1 MEIWRNVSNSLPIC
15 LYVNVWCFRLSSECT
30 WPNSVSR
37 SWSDNCGRLWRF
49 SVSCEA
55 GKPDGNTSLPSTRWY
70 LYRAGTREL
79 EYADSKAVFIV
90 TKHEVGKNSPFLF
103 LNVFIVL
110 LFIKGVILIWR
121 VLMMREKIM
130 ISCLALDFDI
140 HNWIM
145 VEISNFD
152 HEV

>member
-1 MEIWRNVSNSLPIC
+1 MEIWRNMSNSLPIC

-90 TKHEVGKNSPFLF
+90 TKHEVGENSPFLF
-103 LNVFIVL
+103 LNVL
-110 LFIKGVILIWR
+110 LFYCFKGSNLNMKSIDDERKNYYIL
-121 VLMMREKIM
+121 
-130 ISCLALDFDI
+130 SCTWF
-140 HNWIM
+140 WY
-145 VEISNFD
+145 S
-152 HEV
+152 

>member
-15 LYVNVWCFRLSSECT
+15 LYVNVWCFRLLSECT
-30 WPNSVSR
+30 WPSSVSR

-103 LNVFIVL
+103 LNVL
-110 LFIKGVILIWR
+110 LFYCFKGSNLNMKGIDDERKNYDIL
-121 VLMMREKIM
+121 
-130 ISCLALDFDI
+130 SCTWF
-140 HNWIM
+140 WY
-145 VEISNFD
+145 S
-152 HEV
+152 

>member
-15 LYVNVWCFRLSSECT
+15 LYVNVWCFRLLSECT
-30 WPNSVSR
+30 WPSSVSR

-103 LNVFIVL
+103 LNVL
-110 LFIKGVILIWR
+110 LFYCFKGSNLNMKSIDDERKNYDIL
-121 VLMMREKIM
+121 
-130 ISCLALDFDI
+130 SCTWF
-140 HNWIM
+140 WY
-145 VEISNFD
+145 S
-152 HEV
+152 

>member
-1 MEIWRNVSNSLPIC
+1 MEIWRNMSNSLPIC

-49 SVSCEA
+49 SVLCEV

-103 LNVFIVL
+103 LNVL
-110 LFIKGVILIWR
+110 LFYCFKGSNLNMKSIDDERKNYDIL
-121 VLMMREKIM
+121 
-130 ISCLALDFDI
+130 SCTWF
-140 HNWIM
+140 WY
-145 VEISNFD
+145 S
-152 HEV
+152 